1 MTGIDSGDT
10 AFILVSTFLV
20 FIMTLGIAFFYGGMV
35 RRRNVVN
42 TMMMSVAV
50 AGLISVVW
58 VVAGYSLAF
67 GDGKGTFVGAVDK
80 LFLNGVTPDSAHGTL
95 PELVFAAYQGMFALI
110 TVAIISGAIAERMR
124 FSRFLVFIAAWV
136 LVVYAPLA
144 HMVWGGGFIS
154 TAIGSLDFA
163 GGDVVHISSG
173 VSGLVLALIV
183 GGRTGYGK
191 LSYHPHNIPF
201 VLLGTLFLWLGW
213 FGFNAGS
220 ALAANGIAG
229 LAAMTTNTSA
239 CTGLLTWMLLE
250 RLTTGKCTLLGACS
264 GAVAG
269 LVAIT
274 PGAGYVEVP
283 SSIAIGA
290 IVTVACFFAC
300 SKLKPRLGYDDA
312 LDAFGVHGLG
322 GMVGTLLTGVFCT
335 LAANPDGAAGL
346 IAGDPTQLGRQAL
359 SVVLVAVYAG
369 VATFAIAKVI
379 ELVGGPLR
387 VSAKDEARGLDQTLH
402 GETAYPAFTGMDLN

>member
-1 MTGIDSGDT
+1 MGSIDTGDT

-35 RRRNVVN
+35 RRRNVLN
-42 TMMMSVAV
+42 TMMMDVAV
-50 AGLISVVW
+50 AGVASIVW
-58 VVAGYSLAF
+58 VVCGYSIAF
-67 GDGKGTFVGAVDK
+67 GDGAGTLVGSLEKV
-80 LFLNGVTPDSAHGTL
+80 LLNGVTPSSVHGTI

-110 TVAIISGAIAERMR
+110 TVAIISGAVAERMR
-124 FSRFLVFIAAWV
+124 FSRFLAFVVAWL

-144 HMVWGGGFIS
+144 HMVWGGGFID

-173 VSGLVLALIV
+173 VSGLVLALMV
-183 GGRTGYGK
+183 GGRKGYGH

-201 VLLGTLFLWLGW
+201 VLLGTIFLWLGW

-220 ALAANGIAG
+220 ALAANGTAG
-229 LAAMTTNTSA
+229 LAALTTNTSA
-239 CTGLLTWMLLE
+239 ATGMLTWMLLE
-250 RLTTGKCTLLGACS
+250 RVTTGKTTLLGACS

-274 PGAGYVEVP
+274 PGAGYVEVG
-283 SSIAIGA
+283 SAILIGA
-290 IVTVACFFAC
+290 IVTCCCFFAC

-322 GMVGTLLTGVFCT
+322 GIVGTLLTGVFCT
-335 LAANPDGAAGL
+335 LAANPDGANGL
-346 IAGDPTQLGRQAL
+346 ICGDPTQLLRQAA
-359 SVVLVAVYAG
+359 SVLFVIVWAG
-369 VATFAIAKVI
+369 GATFVIAKVLQ
-379 ELVGGPLR
+379 LVGGPLR
-387 VSAKDEARGLDQTLH
+387 VDKKAEAKGLDKSEH
-402 GETAYPAFTGMDLN
+402 GETAYPAFNGMDLN